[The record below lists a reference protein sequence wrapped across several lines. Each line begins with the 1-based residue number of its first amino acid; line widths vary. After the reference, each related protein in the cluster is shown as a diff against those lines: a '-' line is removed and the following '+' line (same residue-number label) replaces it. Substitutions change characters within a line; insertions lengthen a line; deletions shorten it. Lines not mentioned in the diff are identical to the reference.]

1 MTHTQSEHFK
11 RGSVNALRKES
22 FTLHYIKKLKSAH
35 LCTQALPCN
44 TAHIEA
50 NPQLLADQCMGIIVN
65 QLPLNYETFDDVMAS
80 GTFESIDPDSSVG
93 SPLDCRGQESKG
105 SGFEPS

>member
-1 MTHTQSEHFK
+1 MTHKQSEHFK
-11 RGSVNALRKES
+11 CSVNPLRRES

-50 NPQLLADQCMGIIVN
+50 NPQLLADQCLGIIVN
-65 QLPLNYETFDDVMAS
+65 QFPLNYETFDDVMAS
-80 GTFESIDPDSSVG
+80 GTFTNHRHRKLSG
-93 SPLDCRGQESKG
+93 NPLKNLLN
-105 SGFEPS
+105 